1 MADSTI
7 KDLSMS
13 QNLQMR
19 EADRQDIP
27 ILWGMIH
34 MLGAAKDTGYF
45 EQVLERQEKGDLVLW
60 IAQEEGGGAVG
71 YGILNWQPKYN
82 LYRKLDIPE
91 VQDLNILPAHRRNGY
106 AGQLIQ
112 HCEAL
117 ARQRGKTHM
126 GIAVSVH
133 GSFGPAQR
141 LYFKLGYEPDGT
153 GVTYDRAPVDFAAFK
168 PVDDQ
173 LCMMLVKAL

>member
-1 MADSTI
+1 MTQKLEI
-7 KDLSMS
+7 
-13 QNLQMR
+13 R
-19 EADRQDIP
+19 EAVPGDIP

-34 MLGAAKDTGYF
+34 DLGAAKDPGYF
-45 EQVLERQEKGDLVLW
+45 EHVLERQAKGDLSLYLLF
-60 IAQEEGGGAVG
+60 AGGQAAG
-71 YGILNWQPKYN
+71 YGILNWQPKYQ

-91 VQDLNILPAHRRNGY
+91 IQDLNTLPAFRRQGF
-106 AGQLIQ
+106 ASVLIG

-117 ARQRGKTHM
+117 AREAGKTEM

-141 LYFKLGYEPDGT
+141 LYFKLGYAPDGT

-173 LCMMLVKAL
+173 LCMMLVKEL